1 MIDGVSKIK
10 DDLQPMDDDF
20 DMMEDDLVM
29 MEDGQN
35 FLLINQG
42 HQNLFKCSEM
52 IGNYKGKM
60 WLVGWMMT
68 YRLQKMT
75 FRLRKMSQI

>member
-1 MIDGVSKIK
+1 MVENDKRSMIDGVSKIK

-35 FLLINQG
+35 LLFPLN
-42 HQNLFKCSEM
+42 
-52 IGNYKGKM
+52 
-60 WLVGWMMT
+60 
-68 YRLQKMT
+68 
-75 FRLRKMSQI
+75 